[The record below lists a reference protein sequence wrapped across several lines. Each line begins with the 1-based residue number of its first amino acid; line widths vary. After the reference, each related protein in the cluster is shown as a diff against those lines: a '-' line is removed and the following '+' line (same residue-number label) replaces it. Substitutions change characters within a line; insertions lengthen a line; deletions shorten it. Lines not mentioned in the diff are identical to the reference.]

1 MFVTIISAAV
11 KNPTNPDSNVESS
24 ASSTIDNGL
33 PSEGLLGDGFG
44 TGSNTFLGEANN
56 EVFDPLSWMLDG
68 YTDFPYEM

>member
-1 MFVTIISAAV
+1 MVLTMLSAAV
-11 KNPTNPDSNVESS
+11 ENPTNPDSNVESS
-24 ASSTIDNGL
+24 ASSTVDTAL

-44 TGSNTFLGEANN
+44 TVSNNFFGEASN